1 MVICVEE
8 MLKWKRVCHTFEA
21 FYFCQNGIFFFAAY
35 KSAIFNALL
44 KLDEHNYEHYSQ
56 MSSCQY
62 KKVKERQQN
71 DLDNLVAKILKL

>member
-35 KSAIFNALL
+35 KSY
-44 KLDEHNYEHYSQ
+44 HNQ
-56 MSSCQY
+56 
-62 KKVKERQQN
+62 
-71 DLDNLVAKILKL
+71 